1 MGIILWIIF
10 GALAGW
16 MASVIMKTN
25 YRQGTMM
32 DIIMGILGS
41 IVGGFLMGMVG
52 QPGVDGFNLYSFVV
66 AVIGAVVVIYVGRI
80 LRKRR

>member
-1 MGIILWIIF
+1 MGILLWIIF

-16 MASVIMKTN
+16 IASVIMKTN

-52 QPGVDGFNLYSFVV
+52 KSGVDGFNLYSLVV
-66 AVIGAVVVIYVGRI
+66 AVIGAMVVIYVGRM
-80 LRKRR
+80 LRNRG

>member
-16 MASVIMKTN
+16 IASVIMKTDN
-25 YRQGTMM
+25 RQGTMT

-52 QPGVDGFNLYSFVV
+52 KSGVDGFNLYSLLV

-80 LRKRR
+80 LRNRG

>member
-25 YRQGTMM
+25 YSQGTMM

-52 QPGVDGFNLYSFVV
+52 QSGVDGFNLYSFVV
-66 AVIGAVVVIYVGRI
+66 AVIGAVVIIYVGRI
-80 LRKRR
+80 IRNRR

>member
-16 MASVIMKTN
+16 IASVIMKTDN
-25 YRQGTMM
+25 RQGTMA
-32 DIIMGILGS
+32 DILMGILGS

-52 QPGVDGFNLYSFVV
+52 KSGVDGFNLYSLLV

-80 LRKRR
+80 LRNRG

>member
-16 MASVIMKTN
+16 IASVIMKTN
-25 YRQGTMM
+25 YRQGTMA
-32 DIIMGILGS
+32 DILMGILGS

-52 QPGVDGFNLYSFVV
+52 KSGVDGFNLYSLLV

-80 LRKRR
+80 LRNRG

>member
-25 YRQGTMM
+25 HRQGTMM
-32 DIIMGILGS
+32 DIIMGVLGS

-52 QPGVDGFNLYSFVV
+52 KAGVDGFNLYSLVV
-66 AVIGAVVVIYVGRI
+66 AVIGAVVII
-80 LRKRR
+80 FISRKIRN

>member
-16 MASVIMKTN
+16 IASVIMKTN
-25 YRQGTMM
+25 YRQGTMA
-32 DIIMGILGS
+32 DILMGILGS

-52 QPGVDGFNLYSFVV
+52 KSGVDGFNLYSLLV

-80 LRKRR
+80 IQKRG